1 MSGQRERAGT
11 DRRLQGAARLVEASF
26 VAREVVS
33 ALPELAGRAL
43 GQDWAA
49 AVVRADRRGW
59 LTLRY
64 DLDHVGPVYGF
75 VRPGGT
81 GARSFEAQRYLWT
94 HGFGDGARYRVPE
107 PLMRVPREHL
117 SLIRGARG
125 TSLGQIL
132 LRGST
137 DAALEGVRMAAR
149 WLAVLHATSLPGAE
163 VEPASDR
170 LHVLGLGIEL
180 ARAAA
185 AAPGH
190 GGMLLELLQRLRCL
204 AALHTPPPALVPAHG
219 QYSPAAVFLDGLDVT
234 VTDLDRLSLSDPA
247 RDVAGFMQQAKRIAG
262 KVCGEAARGEAVAQ
276 AFLEEYARHEPQHL
290 ENLGYYGAWYA
301 LKQYMACFRRG
312 KTDPATSALARYY
325 LCEFERWCAAPGG
338 ARDAQPA
345 PLDQAHLG
353 SAVPKS
359 GREELGRWV
368 LETATTDF
376 ITRYVSPRLP
386 GAAQAAERPLACEMT
401 VAQDTGTGRLTL
413 RYAFAQG
420 DVIFAKLY
428 TDALGTHSYQL
439 QRALWERGFG
449 PGAPY
454 QVPEPLAFLPEHN
467 LVLMRGAAGTPLGS
481 LLASP
486 DRTALL
492 EGVRQAARWL
502 AALHRSPV
510 RVGTAEAV
518 WDSLKLFRV
527 NVRLVKAA
535 AARPAQLEFL
545 RDLIETLR
553 HRCARLRDPRPV
565 VQTHGRYHHDHVF
578 LAPGAVTVIDLD
590 RGRPTDPA
598 KDAAEFLRVLR
609 SACFKQGTGLAQA
622 DEATTTFLEEYL
634 ARVPEAGDG
643 VSYYWLA
650 FLMLNALGQIKKS
663 AATDWRDDP
672 VLDFYLREIDRAMSL
687 EV

>member
-1 MSGQRERAGT
+1 VSPST
-11 DRRLQGAARLVEASF
+11 DRRLQGAVRLVEAGF
-26 VAREVVS
+26 VAREVVP
-33 ALPELAGRAL
+33 ALPEMAGRDL
-43 GQDWAA
+43 GGDWAA
-49 AVVRADRRGW
+49 AVVHADRRGR

-64 DLDHVGPVYGF
+64 DLDHVGPVYGL
-75 VRPGGT
+75 VRPRGT
-81 GARSFEAQRYLWT
+81 GARIFEAQRYLWT

-107 PLMRVPREHL
+107 PLVRVPREDL

-125 TSLGQIL
+125 TPLGQIL
-132 LRGST
+132 LHGSR
-137 DAALEGVRMAAR
+137 DAALEGARMAAR
-149 WLAVLHATSLPGAE
+149 WLAVLHATSLPGAD
-163 VEPASDR
+163 VEAVSDR

-185 AAPGH
+185 AAPAH

-204 AALHTPPPALVPAHG
+204 AALYLPPSALVPAHG
-219 QYSPAAVFLDGLDVT
+219 HYSPATVFLDGLDVT
-234 VTDLDRLSLSDPA
+234 VTDLDRLRLSDPA
-247 RDVAGFMQQAKRIAG
+247 RDVACFIQQARRIAG
-262 KVCGEAARGEAVAQ
+262 KGCGEASHGDAVAQ
-276 AFLEEYARHEPQHL
+276 AFVEEYARHEPQHL
-290 ENLGYYGAWYA
+290 QNLGYYGAWYA
-301 LKQYMACFRRG
+301 LKQYVACVRRG
-312 KTDPATSALARYY
+312 ATNPATSALARYY
-325 LCEFERWCAAPGG
+325 LGEFDQWCAAPAGLV
-338 ARDAQPA
+338 DAQPA
-345 PLDQAHLG
+345 PLDHAHLG
-353 SAVPKS
+353 SAVPTS

-368 LETATTDF
+368 LETTATDF

-386 GAAQAAERPLACEMT
+386 GAAEAAQPLACEMT

-420 DVIFAKLY
+420 DVIFAKLH
-428 TDALGTHSYQL
+428 TDALGAHSYQL
-439 QRALWERGFG
+439 QRALWESGFG

-467 LVLMRGAAGTPLGS
+467 LVLMRGAAGTPLGG
-481 LLASP
+481 LLASA
-486 DRTALL
+486 DRSALL
-492 EGVRQAARWL
+492 DGVRQAARWL

-510 RVGTAEAV
+510 RIGTAEAI

-535 AARPAQLEFL
+535 AARPAQLEL
-545 RDLIETLR
+545 LGDLTETLR
-553 HRCARLRDPRPV
+553 HRCAQLREPRPV

-609 SACFKQGTGLAQA
+609 SACFKLGTGLALTEDVTSA
-622 DEATTTFLEEYL
+622 FLEEYL

-650 FLMLNALGQIKKS
+650 FLMLNVLGQIKKS
-663 AATDWRDDP
+663 GATDWRDDP
-672 VLDFYLREIDRAMSL
+672 VLDFYLREVDRAKRLTVS
-687 EV
+687 